1 MVRATPHRKRH
12 VMPLNFN
19 QIGDFFSGLSNDAR
33 RALDAVRS
41 DLDRVVDF
49 ALDIPDV
56 ASALRLDADGLF
68 DALDDAG
75 QGLRDI
81 GRDIVAVGR
90 IDADLARVVTNAT
103 SRFGDVAISVAERL
117 NPQATDISRLDAISD
132 VFLDHNESYLALLQI
147 REIGDPDGIISDA
160 IAQIGGQLGAVL
172 SIYNGTQFIL
182 NYRSL
187 VDIGNDIGGIAA
199 FDPTDPGAFGQD
211 LGDAITA
218 LSTEIAFS
226 QRNDDVLLGVVSN
239 QIAGTASALVDV
251 ALQGA
256 ADALDAIDINEDAQ
270 ALLRSLQSQIL
281 GVGNQLNE
289 RQDARG
295 GVNSALD
302 TAPAG
307 LDATANALQEAAT
320 FVAERSALNAVIEE
334 IAESGWDGILDTPF
348 LEAISGDGAIF
359 GELVAD
365 IAETVDFEAI
375 GASFQSLTDIDIDL
389 SAGTLDQYGRILN
402 LPPSLITPE
411 MAGVFQQLSPQALA
425 GLGAASGAIFET
437 TTKSAVN
444 GVSEGFDTSIA
455 FLSDLAEQ
463 IGDGFLGVVAYLQE
477 LLEQYALKVADA
489 VIENVFT
496 PLQQTALSPGEG
508 LIDTALSVP
517 DSIPELLRA
526 GIDSFGGIDGFL
538 DFGEDIAGREL
549 GASARAQVVE
559 NLSGLLGI
567 EAETPPLSADITRNG
582 LDTVGGVDFVNL
594 GYAANALVGGGA
606 STFAPGG
613 RFGAYVDA
621 LNSDFGAG
629 DLLFG
634 ALLDLGVFADL
645 TCLQG
650 TLFDIEADLVA
661 TARANLFSDGLSA
674 PIPTEIAAGF
684 DFDARIELELASLLG
699 AGSSMI
705 GISFSALQDVGFV
718 PNATELPEDPS
729 AGFRIDET
737 PDFLRTDV
745 EFGIRPE
752 RSDRIRPSEDGGN
765 TLVRREAIW
774 EIDSFAPITPIS
786 EDGRNF
792 EAFRE
797 RVNDGGLGDGF
808 DPASVEITPAPKVVA
823 EVGSIVI
830 DHQGATVSLEHDSD
844 NPVVFANV
852 QTFNDQ
858 NFVDTRIRNV
868 SSEGVEIA
876 LEEEEALNFRN
887 SHGTETVGVLA
898 VESGGGVV
906 DDIVFASG
914 TTDVTVDHL
923 SRFVDFGIDFDEA
936 PIIFADLATQQGFD
950 PSRAR
955 TLNVTE
961 AGFDVFV
968 EEDSTRDAE
977 IAHGAGSVGFLAFS
991 GSGLIYSDT
1000 LDLV

>member
-1 MVRATPHRKRH
+1 MVRATPDRKRH
-12 VMPLNFN
+12 IMRFNFN

-33 RALDAVRS
+33 RALDTVRS
-41 DLDRVVDF
+41 DLDRVVDVT
-49 ALDIPDV
+49 LDIPDV

-68 DALDDAG
+68 NALDDAG

-90 IDADLARVVTNAT
+90 IDADLARVVSYAT
-103 SRFGDVAISVAERL
+103 SRFGNVAISVAERL
-117 NPQATDISRLDAISD
+117 NAQATDISSLDAISD
-132 VFLDHNESYLALLQI
+132 VFLDLNEPYLALLQI
-147 REIGDPDGIISDA
+147 REVGDPDGIISDA
-160 IAQIGGQLGAVL
+160 IAHIGGQLGAVV
-172 SIYNGTQFIL
+172 SIYDGTQFIL

-187 VDIGNDIGGIAA
+187 VDIGNGIGGIAA
-199 FDPTDPGAFGQD
+199 FDPTDPGAFAQD
-211 LGDAITA
+211 LGDAISA
-218 LSTEIAFS
+218 LSNEIAFS
-226 QRNDDVLLGVVSN
+226 ERNDDVLFGVVSN
-239 QIAGTASALVDV
+239 QIADTASALVDV
-251 ALQGA
+251 TLQGA
-256 ADALDAIDINEDAQ
+256 AEALDAIDINEDAQ

-281 GVGNQLNE
+281 GVGNQLDE
-289 RQDARG
+289 LQDARG
-295 GVNSALD
+295 VVNSGLD

-307 LDATANALQEAAT
+307 LDATANALQEAAS

-334 IAESGWDGILDTPF
+334 IGESGWDGILDTPF

-389 SAGTLDQYGRILN
+389 SAATLDQYGRVLN
-402 LPPSLITPE
+402 LPTSLITPE

-437 TTKSAVN
+437 ITKSAVN
-444 GVSEGFDTSIA
+444 GVSEGFNTSIA
-455 FLSDLAEQ
+455 FLSNLAEQ

-477 LLEQYALKVADA
+477 LLEQYASEVADA
-489 VIENVFT
+489 VIENVPT
-496 PLQQTALSPGEG
+496 PLQQTALSLGEG

-517 DSIPELLRA
+517 DSIPELVRA
-526 GIDSFGGIDGFL
+526 GIDSFGGVDGFL

-549 GASARAQVVE
+549 GASARAQVVK
-559 NLSGLLGI
+559 NLSSLLGI
-567 EAETPPLSADITRNG
+567 EAETPPLSADVTRDG
-582 LDTVGGVDFVNL
+582 LDTEGDVDFVNL

-634 ALLDLGVFADL
+634 ALIDLGVFADL
-645 TCLQG
+645 TFLQG
-650 TLFDIEADLVA
+650 TPLDIEADLVA
-661 TARANLFSDGLSA
+661 TARASHFSDGLSA
-674 PIPTEIAAGF
+674 PIPTGIAAGF
-684 DFDARIELELASLLG
+684 DFDARIELELGSLLG
-699 AGSSMI
+699 TGSSTI

-718 PNATELPEDPS
+718 PNTTELLEDPF

-737 PDFLRTDV
+737 PDFRRTDV

-752 RSDRIRPSEDGGN
+752 RSDRIRPSEDG
-765 TLVRREAIW
+765 
-774 EIDSFAPITPIS
+774 
-786 EDGRNF
+786 RNF

-797 RVNDGGLGDGF
+797 RVNDGGLSDGF
-808 DPASVEITPAPKVVA
+808 DPASIEIAPAPEVVA
-823 EVGSIVI
+823 EVGSTII
-830 DHQGATVSLEHDSD
+830 DHQGATVSLGHDFD
-844 NPVVFANV
+844 NPAVFANV

-887 SHGTETVGVLA
+887 GHGTETVGLLA

-914 TTDVTVDHL
+914 ATGVTVDPL
-923 SRFVDFGIDFDEA
+923 SQFVDFGVDFDEA
-936 PIIFADLATQQGFD
+936 PIIFAGLTTLQGFD

-968 EEDSTRDAE
+968 EQDTTRGAE
-977 IAHGAGSVGFLAFS
+977 IAHAPESVDSLAFS
-991 GSGLIYSDT
+991 YSGLIYSDT
-1000 LDLV
+1000 LDFV